1 MARTRREILLDEA
14 TTRLGTLD
22 ADRLKAANDF
32 LAYLQER
39 TADAETAEVMSIPG
53 ILDDIREALVD
64 LESGKVVRFEEIR
77 RDV

>member
-1 MARTRREILLDEA
+1 MARTRREILLEEA
-14 TTRLGTLD
+14 TTRLTALD
-22 ADRLKAANDF
+22 SDRLKAANEF

-39 TADAETAEVMSIPG
+39 GEHEETAEVMSIPG
-53 ILDDIREALVD
+53 ILDDIKEALAD